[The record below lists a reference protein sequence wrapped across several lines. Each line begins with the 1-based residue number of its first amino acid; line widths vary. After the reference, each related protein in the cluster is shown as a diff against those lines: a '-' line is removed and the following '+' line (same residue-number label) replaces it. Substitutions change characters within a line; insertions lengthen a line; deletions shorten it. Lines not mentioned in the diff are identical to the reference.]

1 MQANAP
7 NCAVK
12 TDSHD
17 PARGQSADGDEIPSL
32 AKVKAIETYV
42 YPKAN
47 YLLRH
52 VRAYKTQ
59 LESINSA
66 LARDLR
72 HLFHLN
78 QSSTTAFH
86 TPVRKGWWACVV
98 SHAWRMLHSR
108 TRLSARLW
116 RNKCGRSFRSEP
128 RPLVWLRAGCHPER
142 QKRKS
147 GDIGSL
153 WADVKHH
160 LAARGLKLTTESV
173 RTESGTEVDMM
184 MQLKVPHRPQPL
196 THKDVTH
203 QLRQHWFA
211 GWWPA

>member
-47 YLLRH
+47 YLLHH

-78 QSSTTAFH
+78 QSSTTALFH
-86 TPVRKGWWACVV
+86 TPVRKGW
-98 SHAWRMLHSR
+98 
-108 TRLSARLW
+108 
-116 RNKCGRSFRSEP
+116 SFRSEP